1 MVDDR
6 ARMDDHDLIVFQCE
20 VVPGALKE
28 GGLHEETR
36 EDGLLDVLIVERMR
50 SWVALQLAFLVN
62 Q

>member
-1 MVDDR
+1 
-6 ARMDDHDLIVFQCE
+6 MDDHDLIVFQCE

-28 GGLHEETR
+28 GGLHEEAR
-36 EDGLLDVLIVERMR
+36 EDCFLDVLIVERMR